1 VTGREESLT
10 HPLPTMGI
18 PIMSGLPGDVLTIG
32 VAVEVPEPFGPQLQ
46 EWRGVFGDPRADL
59 IPAHITLLPPT
70 SVPAGQLTDIEAHLS
85 KVAAATRPFTL
96 RLAGTDTFRPVSPV
110 VYLCVAE
117 GVDACDDLQRRV
129 RTGPLT
135 RELSF
140 PYHPHVT
147 VAHDLD
153 AESLDRAQHTLL
165 SYVAE
170 FRVGS
175 VGLYEQGS
183 DGRWRYRERFSF
195 GVG

>member
-1 VTGREESLT
+1 MPRREEPVT
-10 HPLPTMGI
+10 QPLPTMGI
-18 PIMSGLPGDVLTIG
+18 PIMSALPGDVLTIG

-46 EWRGVFGDPRADL
+46 QYRGAFGDPLADL
-59 IPAHITLLPPT
+59 IPAHVTLLPPT
-70 SVPAGQLTDIEAHLS
+70 SVPAAQLADIEAHLS
-85 KVAAATRPFTL
+85 KVAAATTPFTL
-96 RLAGTDTFRPVSPV
+96 RLSGTDTFRPVSPV
-110 VYLCVAE
+110 VYLCVVE

-147 VAHDLD
+147 VAHQLD
-153 AESLDRAQHTLL
+153 SESLDRAQKTLV

-175 VGLYEQGS
+175 VGLYEQGA
-183 DGRWRYRERFSF
+183 DGRWRYRERFPF